1 LVLYAEPAG
10 LWAPEAATK
19 LDEEPAVDIEG
30 IVAEAVLALLKARG
44 SHRLDQYQAC
54 CGQGMVCGGRNA
66 SEADKW
72 PATLCARKRP
82 EHLQQLLLT
91 D

>member
-1 LVLYAEPAG
+1 MPSRQDYG
-10 LWAPEAATK
+10 RRRRQ

>member
-1 LVLYAEPAG
+1 MPSRQDYG
-10 LWAPEAATK
+10 RRRRQ

-72 PATLCARKRP
+72 PATLCATCGLMQRNIVCPRAAA
-82 EHLQQLLLT
+82 LQ
-91 D
+91 